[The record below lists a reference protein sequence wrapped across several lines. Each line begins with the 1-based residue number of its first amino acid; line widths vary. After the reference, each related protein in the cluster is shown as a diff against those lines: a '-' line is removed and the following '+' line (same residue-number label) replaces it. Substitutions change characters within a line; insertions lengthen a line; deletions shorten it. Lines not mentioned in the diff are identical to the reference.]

1 LFDAEARLMRYLERA
16 GRLNR
21 VIEFLPTDEEVAER
35 LAAKQGLTTPE
46 RAVLLAYSK
55 MWLYDALLESSMP
68 EDPLVADMLVEYFPK
83 PLRQRFSV
91 PMQRHPLRREI
102 LATHLTNALVNRVG
116 CEFVHRLME
125 ETDAQPGDIVRACI
139 MARDVF
145 DLDDVW
151 RSIDALDNRVADD
164 VQARMFVEVARLVEH
179 SALWFLRHL
188 QVGGG
193 ADVPGLLAR
202 CREAAGRLAPQWP
215 ALLPAA
221 DLEALSERRR
231 VLTDAGVDSELAV
244 RIASGEI
251 SASLLDIAEVA
262 STCGRSLELVAGVY
276 FALGTL
282 LNYGWISE
290 RAAALPAPT
299 HWDML
304 ARATA
309 LAELTRLKRALTTSA
324 LADADEASTPDALVH
339 AWRDKRAAQLERY
352 TRLLADLR
360 ATGGASLSMLLV
372 IVREMAAL
380 ERV

>member
-1 LFDAEARLMRYLERA
+1 
-16 GRLNR
+16 
-21 VIEFLPTDEEVAER
+21 
-35 LAAKQGLTTPE
+35 
-46 RAVLLAYSK
+46 
-55 MWLYDALLESSMP
+55 
-68 EDPLVADMLVEYFPK
+68 
-83 PLRQRFSV
+83 
-91 PMQRHPLRREI
+91 
-102 LATHLTNALVNRVG
+102 
-116 CEFVHRLME
+116 
-125 ETDAQPGDIVRACI
+125 

-164 VQARMFVEVARLVEH
+164 VQARMFVEVARLVER
-179 SALWFLRHL
+179 SALWFLRQL
-188 QVGGG
+188 QSGAVGD
-193 ADVPGLLAR
+193 DVAGLLAR
-202 CREAAGRLAPQWP
+202 CRDAAQRLAPQWP

-221 DLEALSERRR
+221 DLEALSERQR
-231 VLTDAGVDSELAV
+231 VLVDAGVDSELAV

-262 STCGRSLELVAGVY
+262 STCARSLELVAGVY

-309 LAELTRLKRALTTSA
+309 LAELARLKRALTTSV
-324 LADADEASTPDALVH
+324 LTGADDAATPEALVQ
-339 AWRDKRAAQLERY
+339 AWRDKRTAQLERY
-352 TRLLADLR
+352 SRLLADLR

-380 ERV
+380 ERA